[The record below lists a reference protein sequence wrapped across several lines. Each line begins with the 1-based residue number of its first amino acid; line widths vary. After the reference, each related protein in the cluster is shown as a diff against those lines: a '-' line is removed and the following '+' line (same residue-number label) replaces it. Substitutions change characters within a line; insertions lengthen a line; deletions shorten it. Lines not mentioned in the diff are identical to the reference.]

1 MPQPRKT
8 QVSLIDT
15 PYCVPGVQHW
25 HGMPK

>member
-1 MPQPRKT
+1 MPQPRNN
-8 QVSLIDT
+8 QISLIDT